1 MVAST
6 HAFSLHLDFA
16 SATVP
21 FRDLDLILHGI
32 ELRIVLPSDESL

>member
-21 FRDLDLILHGI
+21 FRDL
-32 ELRIVLPSDESL
+32 RIDSSRNRTKDRIAI

>member
-21 FRDLDLILHGI
+21 FRDLDLISSRNRAKD
-32 ELRIVLPSDESL
+32 RIAI